1 MEQHKRPVLYFA
13 VLFNPIILIWV
24 WKGLSAF
31 LKLCHFGNLHTNIP
45 RAAWALA
52 TCVLWF
58 FGWTFIYFL
67 KREAIFHSF
76 PHPRLWGVGLLAELV
91 VLFAMLGYT
100 GYQAWQYTQDFT
112 TKIGWY
118 LYKYEN
124 TVSFTLKNDNLYSDG
139 CGALMDEFRAQLNWP
154 EEMYVSNFF
163 QIDFDKTGEI
173 TYIYAFL
180 YGENENGEV
189 KSYLIDYNRSLSQ
202 SATVWIDGYVTASY
216 DPDMLLQPMAEL
228 VDKMDL
234 KASAEEIPAD
244 SLGLLY
250 YGRRSLTADDALLY
264 LVSESGT
271 QTQIDNPAFGYE
283 VSLYAPDDAAIL
295 PRRFVARWNM
305 NLPET
310 SYAEPETEP
319 ALPEHETGVS
329 FLDEEANLQFFV
341 DAQVGYRLRVTDA
354 AAGSRFYVLDQTTD
368 GGLSWNCVNED
379 PFAGSIGNNVN
390 MVFFDESFGFLQLPN
405 GSNDTCRLYR
415 TEDGGLTLTQV
426 ELPISDGSQY
436 DYPYLPELTG
446 DTLTL
451 TVGTG
456 FESDYSQDTSC
467 FVSTDMGLT
476 WILK

>member
-1 MEQHKRPVLYFA
+1 MKQHKTPVLYFA
-13 VLFNPIILIWV
+13 ILFNPIILAWV
-24 WKGLSAF
+24 WTGLSTF
-31 LKLCHFGNLHTNIP
+31 LKICRFGGLHTNVP
-45 RAAWALA
+45 KAAWALA
-52 TCVLWF
+52 TCVVWF
-58 FGWTFIYFL
+58 FGWTFIFRL
-67 KREAIFHSF
+67 KRELFCAL
-76 PHPRLWGVGLLAELV
+76 PHHLLWSAGLLAELV

-124 TVSFTLKNDNLYSDG
+124 TVSFTLKNDNLYTDG
-139 CGALMDEFRAQLNWP
+139 CGALMDEFRARLDWP
-154 EEMYVSNFF
+154 EEIYVSNFF

-180 YGENENGEV
+180 YGENENGEL
-189 KSYLIDYNRSLSQ
+189 KSYLVDYNRSQSL

-216 DPDMLLQPMAEL
+216 DPDMLLQPMVEL

-234 KASAEEIPAD
+234 KTNAEEIPAD

-250 YGRRSLTADDALLY
+250 YGRRSLTTDGATLY

-271 QTQIDNPAFGYE
+271 QTQVYEPTTGYE
-283 VSLYAPDDAAIL
+283 VSLYSPNDASVL
-295 PRRFVARWNM
+295 PRRFFADWGM
-305 NLPET
+305 ELPE
-310 SYAEPETEP
+310 SPLGESETETER
-319 ALPEHETGVS
+319 PEHETGVS
-329 FLDEEANLQFFV
+329 FLDEENNLQFFV
-341 DAQVGYRLRVTDA
+341 DSSVGYRLRVTDA

-368 GGLSWNCVNED
+368 GGLSWNCINED
-379 PFAGSIGNNVN
+379 PFAGRIGNNVN

-426 ELPISDGSQY
+426 ELPISGDSQY
-436 DYPYLPELTG
+436 DYPFLPELTG

-456 FESDYSQDTSC
+456 FEGDYSQDSSS

-476 WILK
+476 WILE